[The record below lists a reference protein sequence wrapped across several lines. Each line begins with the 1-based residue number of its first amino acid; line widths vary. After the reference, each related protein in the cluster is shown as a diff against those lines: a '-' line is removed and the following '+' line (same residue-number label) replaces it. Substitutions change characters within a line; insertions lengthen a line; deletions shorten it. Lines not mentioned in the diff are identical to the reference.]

1 MNDESKLKV
10 EVMHF
15 EARERQK
22 KQSFQQIILPVIITA
37 VVLMIVLAG
46 AIVIAIKG
54 PAGAGFKAGQITL
67 IIVLFLALLI
77 GALLVWVFIK
87 AIDGLYKLNQTLPR
101 YGKKALEG
109 AVQAE
114 ETLRGVADGAVKPM
128 IVANEL
134 GSKVKQVGKSFK
146 DRMTPEG

>member
-10 EVMHF
+10 EMMHF

-37 VVLMIVLAG
+37 VVLLIVLAV

-54 PAGAGFKAGQITL
+54 PEGAGFKTGQITL
-67 IIVLFLALLI
+67 IVVLFLALLI
-77 GALLVWVFIK
+77 GALLIWIFIK
-87 AIDGLYKLNQTLPR
+87 AIDGIYKLNQTLPR
-101 YGKKALEG
+101 YGKIALEG
-109 AVQAE
+109 TVQAE
-114 ETLRGVADGAVKPM
+114 ETLRGVADGAVKP
-128 IVANEL
+128 IIAASEL